1 MIDDFIKIKTVM
13 QVEKVKN
20 KDEYKITFTIGNFP
34 NRISAGIFAAHLLM
48 AKEHAIS
55 GTTEPEI
62 DDEDNNEGAT
72 IH

>member
-48 AKEHAIS
+48 AKEQAMS
-55 GTTEPEI
+55 NPAQEI
-62 DDEDNNEGAT
+62 EEDNDNEGAT

>member
-1 MIDDFIKIKTVM
+1 MIDDLIKIKTVM

-48 AKEHAIS
+48 AKEQAMSNPAPKI
-55 GTTEPEI
+55 EE
-62 DDEDNNEGAT
+62 EDNDDEGAT

>member
-48 AKEHAIS
+48 AK
-55 GTTEPEI
+55 
-62 DDEDNNEGAT
+62 
-72 IH
+72 